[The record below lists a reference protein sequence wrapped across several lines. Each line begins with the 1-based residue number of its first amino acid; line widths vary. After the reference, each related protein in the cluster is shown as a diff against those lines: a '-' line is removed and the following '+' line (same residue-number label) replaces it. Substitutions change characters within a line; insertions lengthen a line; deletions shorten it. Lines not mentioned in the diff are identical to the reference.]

1 MATVPDVSEQI
12 REFLRTLEG
21 ESSFDLT
28 FSYNGTD
35 YKTTFDAIHTGK
47 GTDKEVIDVEN
58 GCVGLAFGY
67 TIGPP
72 TKQTFVNGF
81 IGHIQAE
88 DGKEGRL
95 PGPEGKRTC
104 FNPILAT
111 NGRDAARPSGKRT
124 TSGDVLQILKSKL
137 GLAFP
142 VVRKGNPLELVD
154 AARNEA
160 VEGVRGSPTMISPFH
175 LVRGGNAY
183 YEKYGYRSPAITQ
196 LKRDILAATWSTCSP
211 IAQAV
216 IRECTGTEY
225 EPGQS
230 LLDIMKSISWDVERA
245 YNERPW
251 DVERKVEEPPQKAS
265 PDYKIVPSDDH
276 YVYEFDKKP
285 SLSSIVFR
293 EVAHSHGITAR
304 DSYQWTVMPSIWT
317 FTLDTDSED
326 WMRCDAELVL
336 TGVSAGGAK
345 PGAKANGGAGKG
357 RRTRHARQNKRR
369 RTTKRVHRKYRS
381 VF

>member
-1 MATVPDVSEQI
+1 MAKGPEVAEQL

-58 GCVGLAFGY
+58 GCVGIAFGY

-72 TKQTFVNGF
+72 TKQTFVHGF

-95 PGPEGKRTC
+95 PGPEGKRAC
-104 FNPILAT
+104 FEPILAT
-111 NGRDAARPSGKRT
+111 NGRNAVRKSGKRT

-142 VVRKGNPLELVD
+142 ILGERTSPIELVD

-183 YEKYGYRSPAITQ
+183 YEKYGYRSHAITQ

-211 IAQAV
+211 IAKAV
-216 IRECTGTEY
+216 ILECTGTEY
-225 EPGQS
+225 EPGQ
-230 LLDIMKSISWDVERA
+230 LLVDIMKSISWDVERS

-251 DVERKVEEPPQKAS
+251 DVEWKVEEPPRKAG
-265 PDYKIVPSDDH
+265 PDYTIVPSDDH

-293 EVAHSHGITAR
+293 EFAHSQGITTR

-326 WMRCDAELVL
+326 WKRCDAELVL
-336 TGVSAGGAK
+336 TGVWAGGAQ
-345 PGAKANGGAGKG
+345 AVGGAGKG
-357 RRTRHARQNKRR
+357 RRTSRRARKNKRR
-369 RTTKRVHRKYRS
+369 NTRRR
-381 VF
+381 